1 MSILLQYLAWRV
13 LTGLHR
19 TVRMSFMLV
28 GHTKFAPDW
37 CFGLFKQR
45 YRRTFVSSL
54 DDVVDVV
61 NTSADVNVAQLVG
74 TQSGEPVVPVYNWVS
89 YLGVHFRSIPHLK
102 QYQHFIFSAT
112 HPGVVTLKMHSNSS
126 EETFT
131 MLDSGSWS
139 PVASELPPLIKS
151 SGLPLERQ
159 WYLHK
164 QIRPYCREGTEDLTC
179 PKPSLDT
186 TTNTNTTTNKTGGAP
201 APPAKRRKCGKCGEI
216 GHTRRSCKED

>member
-1 MSILLQYLAWRV
+1 MGSLCT
-13 LTGLHR
+13 TG
-19 TVRMSFMLV
+19 
-28 GHTKFAPDW
+28 P
-37 CFGLFKQR
+37 
-45 YRRTFVSSL
+45 
-54 DDVVDVV
+54 
-61 NTSADVNVAQLVG
+61 
-74 TQSGEPVVPVYNWVS
+74 
-89 YLGVHFRSIPHLK
+89 
-102 QYQHFIFSAT
+102 
-112 HPGVVTLKMHSNSS
+112 VTLVYTLGASHTSSSTSTSFSLPLMKVHSNSS

-164 QIRPYCREGTEDLTC
+164 QIRSYCREGTEDLTC

-186 TTNTNTTTNKTGGAP
+186 TTNTTTNKTGGAP

>member
-1 MSILLQYLAWRV
+1 MNVYLTTVSCLACADWTTSHCADV
-13 LTGLHR
+13 LHACGPHKVCTR
-19 TVRMSFMLV
+19 LV
-28 GHTKFAPDW
+28 LRPVQAEV
-37 CFGLFKQR
+37 
-45 YRRTFVSSL
+45 RRTFVSSL

-74 TQSGEPVVPVYNWVS
+74 TQSGEPVYNWAS

-112 HPGVVTLKMHSNSS
+112 HPGVVTLKEHSNSS
-126 EETFT
+126 GETFT

-139 PVASELPPLIKS
+139 PVASEFPPLIKS

-164 QIRPYCREGTEDLTC
+164 PYCREGTEDLTC
-179 PKPSLDT
+179 PKPSLSLDT
-186 TTNTNTTTNKTGGAP
+186 TTNTTTNKTGGAP